1 MIENT
6 TVYNTINENLSI
18 DQNLKEIYGEI
29 NTPFYFI
36 EEMYDTIPQQ
46 LFNNPE
52 LKWLDAGAGSG
63 NFTIVLYY
71 RLMKGLKHVIEDFKL
86 RSKHI
91 IKNMIF
97 MAEINEN
104 NVNTLQKMFG
114 KDANIYYGDFLQLSL
129 QEDFVK
135 PDVIVGNPPFNVNGL
150 AKVPTNSQ
158 RSKKNDGQ
166 TSWIHFVRQSISI
179 LAPKGYLNIIIPSIW
194 MKPDKEKIY
203 DLLTSYKIHKIK
215 CLSNSETNK
224 LFSYGAQTP
233 TCYFTME
240 KIKSDSKLSIYD
252 QCQRDFIKIHL
263 SKNMPIALNGWTIL
277 QKILPFCNKYGRLSE
292 IVKKTNMPPIK
303 SNLSE
308 IENSKQN
315 SFMNIHSCHLKN
327 NIPELIVKYSDIEL
341 SFAGVPKIVMAHK
354 MYGFPYIDQD
364 GKYGISNRDNYV
376 ITNKTYEEMCKLQEG
391 LNNKL
396 IFFIMTTTRYRMKY
410 LEKYAFYYIPD
421 FSKMENIKR
430 DFYDKINLTTEDINI
445 INKEIKKDYSFF
457 T

>member
-46 LFNNPE
+46 LFNKPE

-71 RLMKGLKHVIEDFKL
+71 RLMKGLKNIIEDFKL

-277 QKILPFCNKYGRLSE
+277 QKILPFCNKYGRLSD
-292 IVKKTNMPPIK
+292 IIQKTNMPSIK
-303 SNLSE
+303 CNLSE

-315 SFMNIHSCHLKN
+315 SFINIHSCHLKN

-354 MYGFPYIDQD
+354 MYGFPYIDKD

-376 ITNKTYEEMCKLQEG
+376 ITNKTYEEMCNLQEG

-421 FSKMENIKR
+421 FSKMENIKK
-430 DFYDKINLTTEDINI
+430 DFYDKIDLTMEDLNI
-445 INKEIKKDYSFF
+445 INKEIKKEYSFF